1 MSQVK
6 KPFAVSENLP
16 SWMSEI
22 ESELCSLR
30 EKELQRRLVVTEQAA
45 ETWIEREGKKLLNLA
60 SNNYLG
66 LANRK
71 ELKQGAIQAVERYGA
86 GSTASR
92 LIIGN
97 HPLYQQ
103 AEEALV
109 QWKQAEAGLILNSG
123 YTANIGIISALMD
136 REGVVFSDKINHAS
150 IVDGMILSRAEIKRY
165 RHKDL
170 AQLEQ
175 MLSKTPITK
184 RKLIVTDSV
193 FSMDGDLAPLADL
206 VRLKEKYNAI
216 LMVDEAHS
224 SGVYS
229 SRGEGLTHHLQLHRQ
244 IDIQM
249 GTFSKA
255 MGSFGAYVVGSSRL
269 IEYLVNKMR
278 SFIFTTALPPAV
290 LGSILASI
298 SVVQEA
304 SMEREQLQKK
314 AHDFRQALEKLG
326 FTLCGS
332 ETQIIPILV
341 GSNDRTMDFSRLLQA
356 EGLAAIA
363 VRPPTVPVNQAR
375 IRFTVMATHRQEE
388 LESAVA
394 KIEKIGRKLGVIS

>member
-6 KPFAVSENLP
+6 KPFTVSENSP

-22 ESELCSLR
+22 ESELFSLR
-30 EKELQRRLVVTEQAA
+30 EKELQRSLIVTEQAA

-66 LANRK
+66 LANRE
-71 ELKQGAIQAVERYGA
+71 ELKQGAIQAVEWYGA

-224 SGVYS
+224 SGIYG

-314 AHDFRQALEKLG
+314 ARYFRQALEKLG
-326 FTLCGS
+326 FALCGS

-341 GSNDRTMDFSRLLQA
+341 GSNDRTMEFSRLLQTEA
-356 EGLAAIA
+356 
-363 VRPPTVPVNQAR
+363 
-375 IRFTVMATHRQEE
+375 
-388 LESAVA
+388 
-394 KIEKIGRKLGVIS
+394 